1 MLTKT
6 YTKFLEMCGFNVFG
20 IPFLRFRYY
29 FAGLFYYSHTA
40 NTVIQSY
47 RYCVSKRIVS
57 HIFRKKVEK
66 LLKPFF
72 DFNFPDLVGPSAK
85 LILYSI
91 VKTKYFLGADL
102 LFLINNLN
110 NWNCNL
116 FVIILFHNNMV
127 LYNYFWYSEV
137 LLFCCFWIFFVFQIQ
152 LYLSFGYITGRKFSI
167 KKYKENMWEKN
178 GKLVFFCC
186 CCSFCSLFCV
196 CFFFKYNFL
205 KLICFLVFL
214 ALLQNCFLL
223 IFILQFFISVTV
235 FIT

>member
-137 LLFCCFWIFFVFQIQ
+137 LLFCCFWIFFFFSDSTI
-152 LYLSFGYITGRKFSI
+152 SFIWIYYG
-167 KKYKENMWEKN
+167 KK
-178 GKLVFFCC
+178 
-186 CCSFCSLFCV
+186 
-196 CFFFKYNFL
+196 
-205 KLICFLVFL
+205 I
-214 ALLQNCFLL
+214 
-223 IFILQFFISVTV
+223 
-235 FIT
+235 